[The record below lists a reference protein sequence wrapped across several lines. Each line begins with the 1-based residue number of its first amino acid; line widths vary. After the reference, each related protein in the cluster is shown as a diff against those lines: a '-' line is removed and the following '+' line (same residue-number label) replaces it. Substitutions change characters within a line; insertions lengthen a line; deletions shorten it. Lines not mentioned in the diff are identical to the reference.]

1 MLIKRTFDMVIATI
15 GLILLSPLLLL
26 VGLAILL
33 FDGTPVFFLQARVGR
48 DGEEF
53 FIRKFRTMRSSSAGT
68 KISASSD
75 SRVTPVGRF
84 LRRSKLDELPQLIN
98 VLEGSMSLVGP
109 RPEVPEFA
117 RYWSEEERRVI
128 LSVRPGVTDPASVE
142 FRNESDLLDQVD
154 DPERYYVDVLLP
166 KKASAYVQYVRS
178 RTTVGDLRIILDTAR
193 VVIFGDSG
201 SPSRN

>member
-1 MLIKRTFDMVIATI
+1 
-15 GLILLSPLLLL
+15 
-26 VGLAILL
+26 
-33 FDGTPVFFLQARVGR
+33 
-48 DGEEF
+48 
-53 FIRKFRTMRSSSAGT
+53 
-68 KISASSD
+68 
-75 SRVTPVGRF
+75 
-84 LRRSKLDELPQLIN
+84 
-98 VLEGSMSLVGP
+98 MSLVGP